1 MVVAAALGSPEA
13 SSAAVVDA
21 VATGDARLA
30 LSDDYLDEMGRTMG
44 KPYLEENASVGLLHV
59 GGHSVA
65 TPPQPPPL

>member
-44 KPYLEENASVGLLHV
+44 KPYL
-59 GGHSVA
+59 
-65 TPPQPPPL
+65 